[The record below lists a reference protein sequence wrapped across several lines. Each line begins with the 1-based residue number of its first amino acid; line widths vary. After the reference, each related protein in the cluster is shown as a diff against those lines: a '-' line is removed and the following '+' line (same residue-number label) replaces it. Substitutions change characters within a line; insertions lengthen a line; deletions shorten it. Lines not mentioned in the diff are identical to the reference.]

1 MLHVVILASLI
12 LPDVDKDI
20 QIEVALSRHNQYE
33 EAVKCINMDIEV
45 LGVET
50 PPSMGKE
57 RPFLSRRNK
66 QVFHV
71 VIKGCRLRERFA
83 AHRILKIP
91 SGTV

>member
-20 QIEVALSRHNQYE
+20 SIIQIEVALSRHNQYE
-33 EAVKCINMDIEV
+33 EAVKYLNMDIEV

-66 QVFHV
+66 QVFHGM
-71 VIKGCRLRERFA
+71 I
-83 AHRILKIP
+83 
-91 SGTV
+91 

>member
-20 QIEVALSRHNQYE
+20 QIEVALSRHNQHE
-33 EAVKCINMDIEV
+33 EHKEV
-45 LGVET
+45 LGVEM

-66 QVFHV
+66 QVFHGM
-71 VIKGCRLRERFA
+71 I
-83 AHRILKIP
+83 
-91 SGTV
+91 

>member
-20 QIEVALSRHNQYE
+20 SIIQIEVALSRHNQYE
-33 EAVKCINMDIEV
+33 EAVKYLNMDIEV

-57 RPFLSRRNK
+57 CPFLSRRNK
-66 QVFHV
+66 QVFHGM
-71 VIKGCRLRERFA
+71 I
-83 AHRILKIP
+83 
-91 SGTV
+91 

>member
-33 EAVKCINMDIEV
+33 EAVKYLNMDIEV
-45 LGVET
+45 LGVER
-50 PPSMGKE
+50 PPSLGKE

-66 QVFHV
+66 QVFQGM
-71 VIKGCRLRERFA
+71 I
-83 AHRILKIP
+83 
-91 SGTV
+91 